1 MRRKMMTERD
11 RKSERRAGF
20 LRRKKAKQN
29 TRNKRLNRQKKDELK
44 YKDFLHRE
52 EGYNED

>member
-1 MRRKMMTERD
+1 MAERD

-20 LRRKKAKQN
+20 RRRKKAKQN
-29 TRNKRLNRQKKDELK
+29 AQSKRLNRQKKDELK

-52 EGYNED
+52 EEYNED

>member
-1 MRRKMMTERD
+1 MMTERD